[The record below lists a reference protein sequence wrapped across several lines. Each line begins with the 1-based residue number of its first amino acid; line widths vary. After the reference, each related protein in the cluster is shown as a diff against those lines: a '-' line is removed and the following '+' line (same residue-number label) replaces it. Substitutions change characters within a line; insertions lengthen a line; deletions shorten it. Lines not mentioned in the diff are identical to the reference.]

1 MEIKRGD
8 IYMAQLGDHPDG
20 SIQAGYRPVIV
31 CSNNMAN
38 RYSTVITVIPL
49 TTQRKKKL
57 PTHAC
62 LEGCGLPQKFSIA
75 LCEQILS
82 LNKIK
87 LQKRIGTIRN
97 TIYEE
102 QIKKAI
108 AIQLDL

>member
-1 MEIKRGD
+1 MNIQRGD
-8 IYMAQLGDHPDG
+8 IFMAQLGEQPDG

-49 TTQRKKKL
+49 TSRRKKDL
-57 PTHAC
+57 PTHTY
-62 LEGCGLPQKFSIA
+62 LKVCGLTSKFSVA

-82 LNKIK
+82 INKYK

-97 TIYEE
+97 TVYEE
-102 QIKKAI
+102 QIKRAI
-108 AIQLDL
+108 EIQLDL

>member
-1 MEIKRGD
+1 
-8 IYMAQLGDHPDG
+8 MAQLGEQPDG

-38 RYSTVITVIPL
+38 RYSTVITVIPV
-49 TTQRKKKL
+49 TSRPKKNL

-62 LEGCGLPQKFSIA
+62 FMGCGLPQKCSIA

-82 LNKIK
+82 LNKFRLRK
-87 LQKRIGTIRN
+87 KVGTIRN

-102 QIKKAI
+102 KIKKAI

>member
-1 MEIKRGD
+1 MNIQRGD
-8 IYMAQLGDHPDG
+8 IFMAQLGEQPDG
-20 SIQAGYRPVIV
+20 SVQAGYRPVIV

-49 TTQRKKKL
+49 TSRRKKNL
-57 PTHAC
+57 PTHTC
-62 LEGCGLPQKFSIA
+62 LEGYGLPQKFSIA

-82 LNKIK
+82 LNKFR